1 MRAVLTF
8 HSVDDSGSVLSFAP
22 KLFASLIESLVAADI
37 PVLPYEDLLQ
47 SEHGVTLTFDD
58 GMASVHRYALPV
70 LAAYGMPSHLFLTTG
85 VLGKDNHWATQP
97 TSAPRFEMLTWGQ
110 VEACMAKGMR
120 IEAHT
125 DGHPDLRLLAD
136 ADIAAE
142 CGRGNDAIQR
152 RLGRAPRL
160 FAYPYGRADDR
171 VRRVAATLYDA
182 CFSTRLAYL
191 PREPVADDVPRL
203 DTWFLRDPQW
213 HTRLFSPGTRAYIGL
228 RAGIRALRGK
238 A

>member
-22 KLFASLIESLVAADI
+22 RLFASLIESLAAAAI
-37 PVLPYEDLLQ
+37 PVLTYHDLLK

-58 GMASVHRYALPV
+58 GMASVYENALPV
-70 LAAYGMPSHLFLTTG
+70 LAAHGMPSHLFLTTG
-85 VLGKDNHWATQP
+85 ALGKDNHWATQP
-97 TSAPRFEMLTWGQ
+97 AGAPRFDMLNWDQ
-110 VEACMAKGMR
+110 VEACMAGGMH

-125 DGHPDLRLLAD
+125 ECHPDLRALAD

-142 CGRGNDAIQR
+142 CGRANDTLQR

-171 VRRVAATLYDA
+171 VRRVAAGLYEA

-191 PREPVADDVPRL
+191 PREPAADDVPRL
-203 DTWFLRDPQW
+203 DTWFLRDPRW
-213 HTRLFSPGTRAYIGL
+213 HARLFSPGTRAYIGL
-228 RAGIRALRGK
+228 RAGIRTLRGK